1 MCQDLRLL
9 RIVAPRFVAGVLVD
23 ASGVVVEVAPILR
36 YATGW
41 TGRRLRGYAAAR
53 GWQAAY
59 VEA

>member
-1 MCQDLRLL
+1 MRLL

-23 ASGVVVEVAPILR
+23 VSGHVVEAAPILR

-59 VEA
+59 VG